1 MHDKDS
7 LRGKGHWSTTSKF
20 INVRRHKSLHTFSML
35 KMEAKI
41 VFLIVF
47 RTCEPLGARAL
58 PERNCTYYCVSGQTE
73 PTGYPTHVAGIFS
86 RSSLHLRA
94 HVASRTVIGQP
105 SSYFMF
111 WSQPGAN
118 ASFNRRVKFFV
129 DASRVNNQQSI
140 STFKSRKKNTLI
152 FQVFL
157 SKIRDKKNILK
168 IPRCNFLK

>member
-7 LRGKGHWSTTSKF
+7 LRGKGYWSTTLKF
-20 INVRRHKSLHTFSML
+20 INVRRHKSLHTLSML

-94 HVASRTVIGQP
+94 HIASRAVIGQP
-105 SSYFMF
+105 SSYLVHVLIGISSKRFF
-111 WSQPGAN
+111 QST
-118 ASFNRRVKFFV
+118 SRIFRRCEK
-129 DASRVNNQQSI
+129 DGSRVSSQQSI
-140 STFKSRKKNTLI
+140 STFKSCKKKM
-152 FQVFL
+152 
-157 SKIRDKKNILK
+157 S
-168 IPRCNFLK
+168 

>member
-7 LRGKGHWSTTSKF
+7 LRGKGHWSTLKF
-20 INVRRHKSLHTFSML
+20 INVRRHKSLHTLSML

-94 HVASRTVIGQP
+94 HVVSRAVIGQP
-105 SSYFMF
+105 SSYLVHVLIATSNKRFFQSMSRIF
-111 WSQPGAN
+111 
-118 ASFNRRVKFFV
+118 RRCEKDGF
-129 DASRVNNQQSI
+129 RVSSQQSI
-140 STFKSRKKNTLI
+140 STFKSCKKKCPNLPSI
-152 FQVFL
+152 FIQN
-157 SKIRDKKNILK
+157 SR
-168 IPRCNFLK
+168 